1 MHSRHITLSEH
12 RARHSRRNHAF
23 QLTQL
28 ESTHFQ
34 HATSNRKTI
43 RAPSPLRDA
52 RTTSN
57 ADSSVRLQRSAGTTI
72 ESSDK
77 KLRFRLSR
85 DPQVSNVEALSQN
98 HEVAQR
104 SVWTSDRHLLVL
116 NVFAVIV
123 HLIDGGVGMI
133 LNRDVVQTQTLIAP
147 LFTYVT
153 DSSTTFL
160 QTMPRDIFTVQ
171 IFWPSIAVEFITAA
185 FHVVYISMLACP
197 SIDKYIQTYVA
208 HTSSRNAL
216 RWIEY
221 SVTASM
227 MSAFGLVLLGDT
239 DFYLFVKYLAD
250 GVALQFVGYATE
262 LLNYADPRDRRLFN
276 IMWWVIGSNLNMVNV
291 GILLYQ
297 IFASDLGS
305 NAHVF
310 YENVVPFAV
319 WFNTFGIVAQLTFRK
334 WRQFAD
340 PNFSEKYYIV
350 LSVSTKVAVFW
361 LGFGS
366 YRQILENNHSIPR
379 TGLDWAAVRYS
390 AIAIPACVLLGYVA
404 YDAREWRR
412 VRVIESRLGR
422 L

>member
-1 MHSRHITLSEH
+1 
-12 RARHSRRNHAF
+12 
-23 QLTQL
+23 
-28 ESTHFQ
+28 
-34 HATSNRKTI
+34 
-43 RAPSPLRDA
+43 
-52 RTTSN
+52 
-57 ADSSVRLQRSAGTTI
+57 
-72 ESSDK
+72 
-77 KLRFRLSR
+77 
-85 DPQVSNVEALSQN
+85 
-98 HEVAQR
+98 
-104 SVWTSDRHLLVL
+104 
-116 NVFAVIV
+116 
-123 HLIDGGVGMI
+123 
-133 LNRDVVQTQTLIAP
+133 
-147 LFTYVT
+147 
-153 DSSTTFL
+153 
-160 QTMPRDIFTVQ
+160 
-171 IFWPSIAVEFITAA
+171 
-185 FHVVYISMLACP
+185 
-197 SIDKYIQTYVA
+197 
-208 HTSSRNAL
+208 
-216 RWIEY
+216 
-221 SVTASM
+221 
-227 MSAFGLVLLGDT
+227 
-239 DFYLFVKYLAD
+239 
-250 GVALQFVGYATE
+250 
-262 LLNYADPRDRRLFN
+262 
-276 IMWWVIGSNLNMVNV
+276 MWWVIGSNLNLVNV

-412 VRVIESRLGR
+412 VRVTESRSGR